1 MKTGKT
7 KNRIREGNPAVTVLL
22 YVLVLLICIATVYPM
37 YYVLILS
44 ISAPEYAAKM
54 NVYLVPKGFSLD
66 AYKMLAGDGE
76 MWRAYL
82 NTILYTVPTT
92 ALMLV
97 TSVLIAY
104 PLTYKHLAGRKF
116 VNMFLLIPMYFS
128 GGMIPAFLLIT
139 KLKLYGSP
147 LSQVLPVCFSIWNI
161 ILMKAFFSSIPEGLR
176 EAAKI
181 DGAGVIPI
189 LTNIYLPLS
198 KPILAVISVY
208 TIVGR
213 WNSWF
218 DALIYLPK
226 TEWQPLQLFLRRIL
240 VESTRQVTDV
250 LDPQMAAEMVKKQM
264 SGAQLKYA
272 LIIFTTLPVL
282 FTYPFF
288 QKYFVKGVMLGSLK
302 E

>member
-1 MKTGKT
+1 MKAGKVS
-7 KNRIREGNPAVTVLL
+7 NRIKEGNPIVTAVLYLL
-22 YVLVLLICIATVYPM
+22 VIAICLVTVYPM

-44 ISAPEYAAKM
+44 LSEPKFAAGM
-54 NVYLVPKGFSLD
+54 DVYLWPKGFSLD
-66 AYKMLAGDGE
+66 AYRMLVGDGE
-76 MWRAYL
+76 MWRAYA

-92 ALMLV
+92 LLMLA

-104 PLTYKHLAGRKF
+104 PLTYRRLMGRKY
-116 VNMFLLIPMYFS
+116 VNIFLLIPMYFS

-139 KLKLYGSP
+139 KLGLYASP
-147 LSQVLPVCFSIWNI
+147 LSQIIPVCFSIWNI

-189 LTNIYLPLS
+189 LLRVYLPLS

-218 DALIYLPK
+218 DALIYLPR
-226 TEWQPLQLFLRRIL
+226 TQWQPLQLFLRRIL
-240 VESTRQVTDV
+240 VEATRQVTNV
-250 LDPQMAAEMVKKQM
+250 LDPEMAAEMVRKQM

-272 LIIFTTLPVL
+272 MIIFSTLPIL

>member
-1 MKTGKT
+1 MRSRKR
-7 KNRIREGNPAVTVLL
+7 NRIREGNPVVTGILYLLVILICAVTL
-22 YVLVLLICIATVYPM
+22 YPM

-44 ISAPEYAAKM
+44 VSAPEIAARM
-54 NVYLVPKGFSLD
+54 DVYWFPKGFSLD
-66 AYKMLAGDGE
+66 AYRMLIGDKE

-92 ALMLV
+92 LLMLA
-97 TSVLIAY
+97 TSVMIAY
-104 PLTYKHLAGRKF
+104 PLTYKRLMGRKYL
-116 VNMFLLIPMYFS
+116 NLFLLIPMYFS

-139 KLKLYGSP
+139 KLGLYANP
-147 LSQVLPVCFSIWNI
+147 LSQIIPACFSIWYI
-161 ILMKAFFSSIPEGLR
+161 ILMKAFFSSIPEGMR

-181 DGAGVIPI
+181 DGAGI
-189 LTNIYLPLS
+189 LRILKDVYLPLS

-208 TIVGR
+208 TIVGT

-218 DALIYLPK
+218 SALVYLPR
-226 TEWQPLQLFLRRIL
+226 TDWQPLQLFLRRIL
-240 VESTRQVTDV
+240 VESTRQVTEI
-250 LDPQMAAEMVKKQM
+250 LTPELAAEMMRKQM

-272 LIIFTTLPVL
+272 MIIFTTLPIL
-282 FTYPFF
+282 FTYPSF